1 MGLCRFNH
9 VKITGI
15 KGVVPERVI
24 NIDDEIQ
31 YYDND
36 PKKLARN
43 KKILGLGT
51 RHVVDEG
58 VTSADLC
65 EEAARLLFKEMNIN
79 TDEIDAL
86 IVAST
91 TPDRIVPSTAHRL
104 HGKLC
109 LNERCSCL
117 DMNGGCTA
125 LIHALWLAHSLIESE
140 AARKVL
146 VLGGDILS
154 RRNDVRN
161 RISSMIFSDAG
172 GAVLLE
178 RTQKN
183 VPSYFLTGSRG
194 KNWDTLVVPAG
205 GERLPVRKDIA
216 DIEITDATGNVWHL
230 WDDIMKGMD
239 VFNFTM
245 EIGPKSISEILEYAG
260 LTKDDIDLFAL
271 HQANKQIVDTIRKHA
286 NLPSEKTPSV
296 SFERHA
302 NCSTIAVLTVLLD
315 CLKPEMKRI
324 LMCTFGVGLSW
335 GSCIV
340 NTDGLYN
347 GGISVFKTPQ
357 NIPSRQ
363 EKINYWTKYFKNE
376 TSELSNDEEKKRW
389 L

>member
-51 RHVVDEG
+51 RHVVDDG

-79 TDEIDAL
+79 TDEIDTL

-91 TPDRIVPSTAHRL
+91 TPDYVVPSSAHRL
-104 HGKLC
+104 HGKLNLDEHC
-109 LNERCSCL
+109 TCF

-125 LIHALWLAHSLIESE
+125 LIHALWTAHSLISSG
-140 AARKVL
+140 AARKIL
-146 VLGGDILS
+146 LLSGDIPS

-161 RISSMIFSDAG
+161 RITSMLLADA
-172 GAVLLE
+172 AAAILLE
-178 RTQKN
+178 YTEEEN
-183 VPSYFLTGSRG
+183 TAYFLTGSRG
-194 KNWDTLVVPAG
+194 KNWDTLVIPAG
-205 GERLPVRKDIA
+205 GARLPIRKDIA
-216 DIEITDATGNVWHL
+216 DIEVTDTAGNVWHL
-230 WDDIMKGMD
+230 WDDVMKGMA
-239 VFNFTM
+239 VFDFTM
-245 EIGPKSISEILEYAG
+245 EIGPRSISEILEYAG

-286 NLPSEKTPSV
+286 NIPAEKTPTSA
-296 SFERHA
+296 FEKYA

-315 CLKPEMKRI
+315 CLKPEMKRV

-340 NTDGLYN
+340 NTNSVHN
-347 GGISVFKTPQ
+347 GGISIFKTPK
-357 NIPSRQ
+357 NIPTRQ
-363 EKINYWTKYFKNE
+363 EKTEYWIRYFKNE
-376 TSELSNDEEKKRW
+376 QQNLDEEKKRW

>member
-36 PKKLARN
+36 PKKLARY

-51 RHVVDEG
+51 RHVVDDG

-79 TDEIDAL
+79 TDEIDTL

-91 TPDRIVPSTAHRL
+91 TPDYVVPSSAHRL
-104 HGKLC
+104 HGKLNLDEHC
-109 LNERCSCL
+109 TCF

-125 LIHALWLAHSLIESE
+125 LIHALWTAHSLISSG
-140 AARKVL
+140 AARKIL
-146 VLGGDILS
+146 LLSGDIPS

-161 RISSMIFSDAG
+161 RITSMLLADA
-172 GAVLLE
+172 AAAILLE
-178 RTQKN
+178 YTEEEN
-183 VPSYFLTGSRG
+183 TAYFLTGSRG
-194 KNWDTLVVPAG
+194 KNWDTLVIPAG
-205 GERLPVRKDIA
+205 GARLPIRKDIA
-216 DIEITDATGNVWHL
+216 DIEVTDTAGNVWHL
-230 WDDIMKGMD
+230 WDDVMKGMA
-239 VFNFTM
+239 VFDFTM
-245 EIGPKSISEILEYAG
+245 EIGPRSISEILEYAG

-286 NLPSEKTPSV
+286 NIPAEKTPTSA
-296 SFERHA
+296 FEKYA

-315 CLKPEMKRI
+315 CLKPEMKRV

-340 NTDGLYN
+340 NTNSVHN
-347 GGISVFKTPQ
+347 GGISIFKTPK
-357 NIPSRQ
+357 NIPTRQ
-363 EKINYWTKYFKNE
+363 EKTEYWIRYFKNE
-376 TSELSNDEEKKRW
+376 QQNLDEEKKRW

>member
-51 RHVVDEG
+51 RHVVDDG

-79 TDEIDAL
+79 TDEIDTL

-91 TPDRIVPSTAHRL
+91 TPDYVVPSSAHRL
-104 HGKLC
+104 HGKFNLDEHC
-109 LNERCSCL
+109 TCF

-125 LIHALWLAHSLIESE
+125 LIHALWTAHSLISSG
-140 AARKVL
+140 AARKIL
-146 VLGGDILS
+146 LLSGDIPS

-161 RISSMIFSDAG
+161 RITSMILADA
-172 GAVLLE
+172 AAAILLE
-178 RTQKN
+178 YTEEEN
-183 VPSYFLTGSRG
+183 TAYFLTGSRG
-194 KNWDTLVVPAG
+194 KNWDTLIIPAG
-205 GERLPVRKDIA
+205 GARLPIRKDIA
-216 DIEITDATGNVWHL
+216 DIEVTDTAGNVWHL
-230 WDDIMKGMD
+230 WDDVMKGMD
-239 VFNFTM
+239 VFDFTM

-286 NLPSEKTPSV
+286 NIPAEKTPTSA
-296 SFERHA
+296 FEKYA
-302 NCSTIAVLTVLLD
+302 NCSSVAVLTVLLD
-315 CLKPEMKRI
+315 SLKPEMKRV

-340 NTDGLYN
+340 NTNGVHN
-347 GGISVFKTPQ
+347 GGISIFKTPK
-357 NIPSRQ
+357 NIPTRQ
-363 EKINYWTKYFKNE
+363 EKTEYWIKYFKNE
-376 TSELSNDEEKKRW
+376 PLDLDEEKKRW

>member
-51 RHVVDEG
+51 RHVVDDG

-65 EEAARLLFKEMNIN
+65 EEAARLLFKEMNID
-79 TDEIDAL
+79 TDEIDTL

-91 TPDRIVPSTAHRL
+91 TPDYVVPSSAHRL
-104 HGKLC
+104 HGKLNLDEHC
-109 LNERCSCL
+109 TCF

-125 LIHALWLAHSLIESE
+125 LIHALWTAHSLISSG
-140 AARKVL
+140 AARKIL
-146 VLGGDILS
+146 LLSGDIPS

-161 RISSMIFSDAG
+161 RITSMLLADA
-172 GAVLLE
+172 AAAILLE
-178 RTQKN
+178 YTEEEN
-183 VPSYFLTGSRG
+183 TAYFLTGSRG
-194 KNWDTLVVPAG
+194 KNWDTLVIPAG
-205 GERLPVRKDIA
+205 GARLPIRKDIA
-216 DIEITDATGNVWHL
+216 DIEVTDTAGNVWHL
-230 WDDIMKGMD
+230 WDDVMKGMA
-239 VFNFTM
+239 VFDFTM
-245 EIGPKSISEILEYAG
+245 EIGPRSISEILEYAG

-286 NLPSEKTPSV
+286 NIPAEKTPTSA
-296 SFERHA
+296 FEKYA

-315 CLKPEMKRI
+315 CLKPEMKRV

-340 NTDGLYN
+340 NTNSVHN
-347 GGISVFKTPQ
+347 GGISIFKTPK
-357 NIPSRQ
+357 NIPTRQ
-363 EKINYWTKYFKNE
+363 EKTEYWIRYFKNE
-376 TSELSNDEEKKRW
+376 QQNLDEEKKRW

>member
-9 VKITGI
+9 VKIIGI

-36 PKKLARN
+36 PKKLARY

-51 RHVVDEG
+51 RHIVDDG
-58 VTSADLC
+58 VTSVDLC
-65 EEAARLLFKEMNIN
+65 EEAACLLFKEMNIN
-79 TDEIDAL
+79 TDEIDTL

-91 TPDRIVPSTAHRL
+91 TPDYVVPSSAHRL
-104 HGKLC
+104 HGKLNLDEHC
-109 LNERCSCL
+109 TCF

-125 LIHALWLAHSLIESE
+125 LIHALWTAHSLISSG
-140 AARKVL
+140 AARKIL
-146 VLGGDILS
+146 LLSGDIPS

-161 RISSMIFSDAG
+161 RITSMLLADA
-172 GAVLLE
+172 AAAILLE
-178 RTQKN
+178 YTEEEN
-183 VPSYFLTGSRG
+183 TAYFLTGSRG
-194 KNWDTLVVPAG
+194 KNWDTLVIPAG
-205 GERLPVRKDIA
+205 GARLPIRKDIA
-216 DIEITDATGNVWHL
+216 DIEVTDTAGNVWHL
-230 WDDIMKGMD
+230 WDDVMKGMA
-239 VFNFTM
+239 VFDFTT
-245 EIGPKSISEILEYAG
+245 EIGPRSISEILEYAG

-286 NLPSEKTPSV
+286 NIPAEKTPTSA
-296 SFERHA
+296 FEKYA

-315 CLKPEMKRI
+315 CLKPEMKRV

-340 NTDGLYN
+340 NTNSVHN
-347 GGISVFKTPQ
+347 GGISIFKTPK
-357 NIPSRQ
+357 NIPTRQ
-363 EKINYWTKYFKNE
+363 EKTEYWIRYFKNE
-376 TSELSNDEEKKRW
+376 QQNLDEEKKRW

>member
-91 TPDRIVPSTAHRL
+91 TPDYLAPSNAHIL
-104 HGKLC
+104 HGL
-109 LNERCSCL
+109 LGLSENCSCFET
-117 DMNGGCTA
+117 NGGCTS
-125 LIHALWLAHSLIESE
+125 LVHALWMAHSLISSG
-140 AARKVL
+140 AVKKIL
-146 VLGGDILS
+146 VLGGDIPS

-161 RISSMIFSDAG
+161 RITSMLLADAAA
-172 GAVLLE
+172 AVLLE
-178 RTQKN
+178 YTEEEN
-183 VPSYFLTGSRG
+183 TAYFLTGSRG
-194 KNWDTLVVPAG
+194 KNWNTLVIPAG
-205 GERLPVRKDIA
+205 GARLPIRKDIA
-216 DIEITDATGNVWHL
+216 DIEVTDTAGNVWHP
-230 WDDIMKGMD
+230 WDDVMKGMA
-239 VFNFTM
+239 VFDFTM

-286 NLPSEKTPSV
+286 NLPAEKTPTSA
-296 SFERHA
+296 FEKYA
-302 NCSTIAVLTVLLD
+302 NCSTVAVLTVLLD
-315 CLKPEMKRI
+315 SLKPEMKRV

-340 NTDGLYN
+340 NTDDVYN
-347 GGISVFKTPQ
+347 GGISIFKTPK
-357 NIPSRQ
+357 NIPTRQ
-363 EKINYWTKYFKNE
+363 EKTEYWIKYFKNDP
-376 TSELSNDEEKKRW
+376 SSPANG
-389 L
+389 

>member
-15 KGVVPERVI
+15 KGVLPERVI

-51 RHVVDEG
+51 RHVVDDG
-58 VTSADLC
+58 VTSVDLC

-91 TPDRIVPSTAHRL
+91 TPDYVVPSSAHRL
-104 HGKLC
+104 HGKLNLDEHC
-109 LNERCSCL
+109 TCF

-125 LIHALWLAHSLIESE
+125 LIHALWTAHSLIESE

-161 RISSMIFSDAG
+161 RITSMIFSDAG

-178 RTQKN
+178 RAQKSI
-183 VPSYFLTGSRG
+183 PSYFLTGSRG
-194 KNWDTLVVPAG
+194 KNWDTLIIPAG
-205 GERLPVRKDIA
+205 GARLPIRKDIA
-216 DIEITDATGNVWHL
+216 DIEVIDSAGNVWHP
-230 WDDIMKGMD
+230 WDDVMKGMA
-239 VFNFTM
+239 VFDFTM
-245 EIGPKSISEILEYAG
+245 GIGPKSISEILEYAG

-286 NLPSEKTPSV
+286 NIPAEKTPTSA
-296 SFERHA
+296 FEKYA
-302 NCSTIAVLTVLLD
+302 NCSTVAVLTVLLD
-315 CLKPEMKRI
+315 CLKPEMKRV

-340 NTDGLYN
+340 NTNGVHN
-347 GGISVFKTPQ
+347 GGISIFKTPK
-357 NIPSRQ
+357 NIPTRQ
-363 EKINYWTKYFKNE
+363 EKTEYWIKYFKNE
-376 TSELSNDEEKKRW
+376 PLDLDEEKKRW

>member
-15 KGVVPERVI
+15 KGVVPEHVI

-36 PKKLARN
+36 PKKLARY

-51 RHVVDEG
+51 RHIVDDG
-58 VTSADLC
+58 VTSVDLC
-65 EEAARLLFKEMNIN
+65 EEAACLLFKEMNIN
-79 TDEIDAL
+79 TDEIDTL

-91 TPDRIVPSTAHRL
+91 TPDYVVPSSAHRL
-104 HGKLC
+104 HGKLNLDEHC
-109 LNERCSCL
+109 TCF

-125 LIHALWLAHSLIESE
+125 LIHALWTAHSLISSG
-140 AARKVL
+140 AARKIL
-146 VLGGDILS
+146 LLSGDIPS

-161 RISSMIFSDAG
+161 RITSMLLADA
-172 GAVLLE
+172 AAAILLE
-178 RTQKN
+178 YTEEEN
-183 VPSYFLTGSRG
+183 TAYFLTGSRG
-194 KNWDTLVVPAG
+194 KNWDTLVIPAG
-205 GERLPVRKDIA
+205 GARLPIRKDIA
-216 DIEITDATGNVWHL
+216 DIEVTDTAGNVWHL
-230 WDDIMKGMD
+230 WDDVMKGMA
-239 VFNFTM
+239 VFDFTT
-245 EIGPKSISEILEYAG
+245 EIGPRSISEILEYAG

-286 NLPSEKTPSV
+286 NIPAEKTPTSA
-296 SFERHA
+296 FEKYA

-315 CLKPEMKRI
+315 CLKPEMKRV

-340 NTDGLYN
+340 NTNSVHN
-347 GGISVFKTPQ
+347 GGISIFKTPK
-357 NIPSRQ
+357 NIPTRQ
-363 EKINYWTKYFKNE
+363 EKTEYWIRYFKNE
-376 TSELSNDEEKKRW
+376 QQNLDEEKKRW